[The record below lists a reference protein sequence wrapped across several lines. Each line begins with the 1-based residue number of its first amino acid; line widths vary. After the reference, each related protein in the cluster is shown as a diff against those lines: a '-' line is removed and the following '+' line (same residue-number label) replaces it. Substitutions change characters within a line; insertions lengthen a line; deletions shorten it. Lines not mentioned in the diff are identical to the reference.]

1 MAEEVKDVKT
11 VLWSIANQLR
21 GKMDADEF
29 KDYILGFIFFKYIS
43 SNIIHAYDLN
53 FKPTIQKEF
62 IDLDVNS
69 SEDSE
74 YLEFIKAEF
83 VNTLGYFIYPEQT
96 FEKISIMAKNDEF
109 IIENIQK
116 AFRQIENSS
125 INTASE
131 DDFKGLFESIDLES
145 QKLGKNLSDR
155 QSVVSNIIKTLNT
168 IDLEVGYSDKD
179 ILGDAYEYMLA
190 NFAAGAGKKGGEFY
204 TPQSVAKIL
213 SKIVTTNKTKLKS
226 VYDPTC
232 GSGSLLLRVAK
243 EVSDVSDFF
252 GQELNSTTYNL
263 ARMNLMMHGVRFD
276 RFDIKNDDTLKYPQH
291 IDNEKFSAIVANPP
305 FSLNWTPD
313 PTALNDDR
321 FAPFGVLAPKSKA
334 DFAFVQHIVHHLAD
348 DGIAAIVLPH
358 GVLFRGSSEL
368 TIRKHLIEKMNILD
382 AVIGLPSNIF
392 YGTSIP
398 TCILVFKK
406 CRENDDILFIDGSNL
421 FEKNKNQN
429 ILNDEHIETIVKT
442 YRERSDI
449 DKFSRKVSKTEVYEN
464 EYNLN
469 IPRYI
474 DTFEQEALIDLD
486 SIHERLNNIESK
498 IRENDLILDRFC
510 KELGVLP
517 PFIRA
522 VSVEAGA
529 NE

>member
-1 MAEEVKDVKT
+1 MFKMAEEVKDVKT

-226 VYDPTC
+226 VYDPY
-232 GSGSLLLRVAK
+232 LWLRL
-243 EVSDVSDFF
+243 SFTQ
-252 GQELNSTTYNL
+252 G
-263 ARMNLMMHGVRFD
+263 
-276 RFDIKNDDTLKYPQH
+276 
-291 IDNEKFSAIVANPP
+291 
-305 FSLNWTPD
+305 
-313 PTALNDDR
+313 
-321 FAPFGVLAPKSKA
+321 
-334 DFAFVQHIVHHLAD
+334 
-348 DGIAAIVLPH
+348 
-358 GVLFRGSSEL
+358 
-368 TIRKHLIEKMNILD
+368 
-382 AVIGLPSNIF
+382 
-392 YGTSIP
+392 
-398 TCILVFKK
+398 C
-406 CRENDDILFIDGSNL
+406 
-421 FEKNKNQN
+421 
-429 ILNDEHIETIVKT
+429 
-442 YRERSDI
+442 
-449 DKFSRKVSKTEVYEN
+449 
-464 EYNLN
+464 
-469 IPRYI
+469 
-474 DTFEQEALIDLD
+474 
-486 SIHERLNNIESK
+486 
-498 IRENDLILDRFC
+498 
-510 KELGVLP
+510 
-517 PFIRA
+517 
-522 VSVEAGA
+522 
-529 NE
+529 